1 MGLSAIDI
9 LQTEQIEQLEIDVK
23 DLRDKLNLVV
33 SDMLALTTK
42 LNLAIGDADN
52 LNTIINAGYSVGSG
66 GGSSSVGV
74 LKRLDELFQDLEN
87 HRWLP
92 TSGSTPAYG
101 TYIETHPPDH
111 TSGSVISG
119 AGTSVSNLSGT
130 AQGNDNAR
138 SLYTA
143 TAVASTILDP
153 DYTTDVET
161 NILTLKSVGE
171 KRARKLARKIQG
183 QITEEDRA
191 NTNVK

>member
-130 AQGNDNAR
+130 AQGNNNAR

-143 TAVASTILDP
+143 TAVASTISDP

>member
-1 MGLSAIDI
+1 MGLSSIDI

-66 GGSSSVGV
+66 GGSSSVGL
-74 LKRLDELFQDLEN
+74 LKRLDELFQDLED

-130 AQGNDNAR
+130 AQGSATR
-138 SLYTA
+138 SQHTSVSEAITEDTPVYVPEPL
-143 TAVASTILDP
+143 AVM
-153 DYTTDVET
+153 
-161 NILTLKSVGE
+161 TLKNKAE
-171 KRARKLARKIQG
+171 RRARKLSRGIAKKVKKQWARRKKR
-183 QITEEDRA
+183 TY
-191 NTNVK
+191 N